1 MAIFMQNI
9 RKEDL
14 LKKPGVSETL
24 DWAEA
29 LLKLHRDALNK
40 ETVEQTLGCIL
51 KYREDIQKFKSDIW
65 LNAEKRT
72 RLLNSSSNQDV

>member
-1 MAIFMQNI
+1 M
-9 RKEDL
+9 
-14 LKKPGVSETL
+14 KKPGISEAL

-29 LLKLHRDALNK
+29 LLKLNKGIIDK

-65 LNAEKRT
+65 ADSDKRSQ
-72 RLLNSSSNQDV
+72 LLSL